1 MKLTKDEKNKMIN
14 EIQFFFENER
24 DENIGII
31 AAEEVLNFFL
41 ESIGKI
47 IYNKG
52 LDDAKIYFEKRL
64 EDISLDYELLKK

>member
-1 MKLTKDEKNKMIN
+1 MKLTKDEKNKMIY
-14 EIQFFFENER
+14 EIQYFFENER
-24 DENIGII
+24 EESIGII
-31 AAEEVLNFFL
+31 AAEEVLDFFL

-64 EDISLDYELLKK
+64 EDLALDYELLKK